1 MKKYLI
7 ETYGCQMNVAESN
20 AIELL
25 LKGRGMES
33 TDEPMDADVVII
45 NTCSVRKTA
54 ENRIWGRLG
63 FYSAVKKKRSQ
74 ALMVTGCMASRLRE
88 ELKKECPFVDYVVSN
103 EDKAEIPDL
112 ILGKKESEK
121 DSYSFLSSHYHEG
134 EFSSYIPIMNG
145 CNNFCSYCIVPY
157 VRGREVSRDVES
169 IVEEVK
175 FLDSKGVKEITLL
188 GQNVHA
194 YHSE

>member
-1 MKKYLI
+1 
-7 ETYGCQMNVAESN
+7 MNVAESN

-103 EDKAEIPDL
+103 EDKA
-112 ILGKKESEK
+112 
-121 DSYSFLSSHYHEG
+121 
-134 EFSSYIPIMNG
+134 
-145 CNNFCSYCIVPY
+145 
-157 VRGREVSRDVES
+157 
-169 IVEEVK
+169 
-175 FLDSKGVKEITLL
+175 
-188 GQNVHA
+188 
-194 YHSE
+194 

>member
-1 MKKYLI
+1 
-7 ETYGCQMNVAESN
+7 MNVAESN

-188 GQNVHA
+188 GQNVN
-194 YHSE
+194 SFTPLLSRK